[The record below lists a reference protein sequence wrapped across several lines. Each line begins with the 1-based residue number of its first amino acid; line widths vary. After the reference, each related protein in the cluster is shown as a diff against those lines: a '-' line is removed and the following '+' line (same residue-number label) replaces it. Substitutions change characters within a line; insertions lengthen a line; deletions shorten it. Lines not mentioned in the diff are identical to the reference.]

1 VPASVDAEQTP
12 QRIVEAA
19 PLLPSYGGVTG
30 WAALHWLSCHWFDG
44 LERDGA
50 TPRKVCLATGDIH
63 VREQSGVA
71 ICEEKLD
78 PRDLVVVDGLRITTA
93 LRSVLF
99 EMRYAPTERL
109 AVVAL
114 DMAMFSDAVST
125 AEVAVYAAAHTSWTG
140 IPQAR
145 DAIPH
150 SDENAWSPQE
160 VLMRLTWTFDAG
172 RPRPMCN
179 VPIFDR
185 AGRHLGTPDLLD
197 PEAGIVGEYDGALH
211 LLGHQ
216 RARDVRREHAFRSA
230 GLEYVTMLAADNAE
244 PSDFVRRVRGAYDRA
259 KYEPESRREWTIVP
273 PPWWIPTST
282 VADRRALDALQRERL
297 LRHRRVA

>member
-1 VPASVDAEQTP
+1 VPANVPAQTQ

-30 WAALHWLSCHWFDG
+30 WAALHWLHCRWFEG
-44 LERDGA
+44 LKRDGA
-50 TPRKVCLATGDIH
+50 TPRRVCLATGDIH
-63 VREQSGVA
+63 VREQPGVA

-78 PRDLVVVDGLRITTA
+78 PRDLIVVDGLRITTP

-99 EMRYAPTERL
+99 EMRYAPSDRL

-125 AEVAVYAAAHTSWTG
+125 AEVAAYAAAHSSWTG
-140 IPQAR
+140 IPQGR

-160 VLMRLTWTFDAG
+160 VLMRLTWTLDAG
-172 RPRPMCN
+172 RPRPLCN
-179 VPIFDR
+179 VPIFD
-185 AGRHLGTPDLLD
+185 GSGHHLGTPDLLD

-211 LLGHQ
+211 LLGQQ

-230 GLEYVTMLAADNAE
+230 GLEYVTMLAADNTD
-244 PSDFVRRVRGAYDRA
+244 PSDFIGRLRGAYDRA
-259 KYEPESRREWTIVP
+259 GYAPESRRQWTIAP
-273 PPWWIPTST
+273 PPWWIPTLT
-282 VADRRALDALQRERL
+282 VADRRALDDRQRQRL
-297 LRHRRVA
+297 LGHRRAA